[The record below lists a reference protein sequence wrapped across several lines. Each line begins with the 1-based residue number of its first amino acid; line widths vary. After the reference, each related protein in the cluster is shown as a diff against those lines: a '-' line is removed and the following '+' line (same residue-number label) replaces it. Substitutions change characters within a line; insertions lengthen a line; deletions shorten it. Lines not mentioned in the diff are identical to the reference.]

1 MKLHVLKLALKIPKN
16 RYLINT
22 DLSSAVHSTLYK
34 NIFFKKTLELFRW
47 IVKANAV

>member
-22 DLSSAVHSTLYK
+22 DLSSAVHSTLYQ
-34 NIFFKKTLELFRW
+34 NIFLKNTLELFR
-47 IVKANAV
+47 